1 MEPNETNETNETN
14 EDDDER
20 YLWKEVNEEIGKAW
34 IVFEKPKHHLA
45 GWVMQHED
53 GTWVARTERGVRG
66 EFETDEDAKAFLKLL
81 LASNG

>member
-1 MEPNETNETNETN
+1 MEPNE
-14 EDDDER
+14 DDER
-20 YLWKEVNEEIGKAW
+20 YMWQDVTESDNRKSF
-34 IVFEKPKHHLA
+34 IVFEMPMKYLA

>member
-1 MEPNETNETNETN
+1 MSEPNEPTEETEY
-14 EDDDER
+14 EDEQ
-20 YLWKEVNEEIGKAW
+20 YLWKKVNEEVGKSW
-34 IVFEKPKHHLA
+34 IVFKKPKPYIA

-81 LASNG
+81 LASNS

>member
-1 MEPNETNETNETN
+1 MESNEPTETT
-14 EDDDER
+14 EDDDGR
-20 YLWKEVNEEIGKAW
+20 YLWQEVTETDKRKSF

-45 GWVMQHED
+45 GWVMQHDD

-81 LASNG
+81 LASNS

>member
-1 MEPNETNETNETN
+1 MEQN
-14 EDDDER
+14 EDDGR
-20 YLWKEVNEEIGKAW
+20 YLWQEVTEPDKRKSF

-45 GWVMQHED
+45 GWVMQHDD

>member
-1 MEPNETNETNETN
+1 MESNEPTETT
-14 EDDDER
+14 EDEDGR
-20 YLWKEVNEEIGKAW
+20 YLWQEVTEPDKRKSF

-81 LASNG
+81 LASNS

>member
-1 MEPNETNETNETN
+1 MEPNETNETNE
-14 EDDDER
+14 DDGR
-20 YLWKEVNEEIGKAW
+20 YMWREVNEEVGKSW
-34 IVFEKPKHHLA
+34 VVFAQPQHFVA
-45 GWVMQHED
+45 GWVMQHDD

>member
-1 MEPNETNETNETN
+1 MEPNEPTEETEY
-14 EDDDER
+14 EDER
-20 YLWKEVNEEIGKAW
+20 YLWKEVNEEVGKSW
-34 IVFEKPKHHLA
+34 IVFEKPKHHIS